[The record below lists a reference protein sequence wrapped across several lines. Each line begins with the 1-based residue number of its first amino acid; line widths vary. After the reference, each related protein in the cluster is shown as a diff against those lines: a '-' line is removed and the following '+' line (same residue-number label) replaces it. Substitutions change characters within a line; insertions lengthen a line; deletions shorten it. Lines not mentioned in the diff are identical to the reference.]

1 MDKIHKGGFWV
12 EQNNS
17 GRNNPKVTV
26 LMPSLNVVAYIR
38 ECMDSVL
45 CQKLDSL
52 EIICIDAG
60 STDGTLE
67 ILREYEQK
75 DSRVRVLISE
85 RKSYGYQMNLGLAEA
100 QGEYI
105 GIVETDDL
113 IPPEMYWDLYKVAT
127 DNHLDFVK
135 ADFYRFIT
143 DSGGNKELTLNSL
156 STDEEDYNKV
166 FNPSETSSA
175 LRFTMNTWSGIYRR
189 EFLQQ
194 NHILHNETA
203 GASFQDNGFWVQT
216 FVFAKRAMILN
227 KPYYLNR
234 RDNPGSS
241 VHSTEKVY
249 AMNIE
254 YDFIRDILMENP
266 ERWERF
272 KDMYYYKKYHS
283 YRFSLQRIGEE
294 YKEEFMDRF
303 SREFRRAMQKGE
315 LSESVFSV
323 KEWNDIHIL
332 IRNPKEFR
340 KIQENTQE
348 SQKRT
353 LLRRIKK
360 RIPQTLKNAI
370 KKAIGRAG

>member
-1 MDKIHKGGFWV
+1 M